1 MKSRALQVVS
11 GLLEGTLPVA
21 PWTYWEHPLTSPVP
35 VAPTRTG
42 DVIRV
47 SSAQI
52 QAQSEF

>member
-1 MKSRALQVVS
+1 MKIRALLVLP

-35 VAPTRTG
+35 VAPIGTG

-52 QAQSEF
+52 QVKR

>member
-1 MKSRALQVVS
+1 VKSRALQVLPGV
-11 GLLEGTLPVA
+11 LEGTLPVA

-35 VAPTRTG
+35 VAPTGTD

-52 QAQSEF
+52 QVQSEF